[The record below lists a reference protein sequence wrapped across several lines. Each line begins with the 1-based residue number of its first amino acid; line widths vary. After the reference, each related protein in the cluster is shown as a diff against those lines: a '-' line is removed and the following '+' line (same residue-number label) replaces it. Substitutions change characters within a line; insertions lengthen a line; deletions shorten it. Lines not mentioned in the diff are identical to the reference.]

1 LAQVRRRIDT
11 KFIMPKPNSSNSAP
25 ATSHTPGRR
34 GKGRVRPPHE
44 GNRLWQLYCEM
55 GRTRATI
62 FRELLR
68 ASAIKLNTFT
78 NDTGST
84 RRLGT
89 IAAER
94 LQVYR
99 DFFLADG
106 VDLYEVIR
114 AERAALL
121 RYDTTP

>member
-1 LAQVRRRIDT
+1 
-11 KFIMPKPNSSNSAP
+11 MPKTKTSNLPAAAP
-25 ATSHTPGRR
+25 ANLWRR
-34 GKGRVRPPHE
+34 GKGHVRPPHE

-55 GRTRATI
+55 GRTRAAV

-78 NDTGST
+78 SDTARQRQLGS
-84 RRLGT
+84 
-89 IAAER
+89 IAAGR

-106 VDLYEVIR
+106 VDLYEVMR
-114 AERAALL
+114 AERGAPPAHDAA
-121 RYDTTP
+121 R

>member
-1 LAQVRRRIDT
+1 
-11 KFIMPKPNSSNSAP
+11 MPKPNSSNSAP
-25 ATSHTPGRR
+25 AAGSVPTRR

-44 GNRLWQLYCEM
+44 GNHLWQLYCEM
-55 GRTRATI
+55 GRTRAAV

-99 DFFLADG
+99 DFFLPDG

-114 AERAALL
+114 AERAARLCH
-121 RYDTTP
+121 DAPQ